1 MRHWQNRL
9 MSKRYRNLSLLLGG
23 TAAALTASALLV
35 RRRVAEAERRHLPR
49 GKFITVDGVRLHY
62 VERGAGTP
70 VVFLHSNG
78 AMMDDLLISGVV
90 DAASSH
96 YRTVVFD
103 RPGFG
108 FSQRPKDRTWTAQ
121 EQANLFAKALSFLD
135 LGQAIMVG
143 HSWGTLVALG
153 LALNSPGQVRG
164 LVLASGYYF
173 PTPRKDALL
182 LSAPAIPMVGD
193 VISHT
198 VAPYVGD
205 LTGWPLIAQMFAP
218 QPIPKRFRRE
228 FPMELALRPNQIKSY
243 SQEVALMVASAQQ
256 LCARYPTIGCP
267 TVILAGDA
275 DRIVNFEKQA
285 QQLHALIPG
294 SRITVL
300 QGIGHMLHHTD
311 PLRIVRAIDLIAEGS
326 LSRETV
332 RSEASTW
339 GTSGHEVRSPR
350 DNHSMS
356 EEALVPPDA
365 VGWMVRVTRPPAS
378 EEFYL
383 AAYEAKSE
391 AEAAVR
397 AHARVSS
404 SNDVEGV
411 ATLSPS
417 DLAEQRMQTGE
428 VRHA

>member
-23 TAAALTASALLV
+23 TAVALAASALLV
-35 RRRVAEAERRHLPR
+35 RRRVADAERRHLPR

-70 VVFLHSNG
+70 VVFLHGNG

-243 SQEVALMVASAQQ
+243 SQEVALMVAS
-256 LCARYPTIGCP
+256 
-267 TVILAGDA
+267 
-275 DRIVNFEKQA
+275 
-285 QQLHALIPG
+285 
-294 SRITVL
+294 
-300 QGIGHMLHHTD
+300 
-311 PLRIVRAIDLIAEGS
+311 
-326 LSRETV
+326 
-332 RSEASTW
+332 
-339 GTSGHEVRSPR
+339 
-350 DNHSMS
+350 
-356 EEALVPPDA
+356 
-365 VGWMVRVTRPPAS
+365 
-378 EEFYL
+378 
-383 AAYEAKSE
+383 
-391 AEAAVR
+391 
-397 AHARVSS
+397 
-404 SNDVEGV
+404 
-411 ATLSPS
+411 
-417 DLAEQRMQTGE
+417 
-428 VRHA
+428 